1 MTHTHY
7 HHHTGQLVQEG
18 NNVANWLKGRIESD
32 SGGKISRI
40 TSTHTHTNNPKTQ
53 QRHTNSQWP
62 NNTNEHTWSL
72 VRTHVTQP
80 HRDTLN
86 TETSIYFHV
95 PVYLA
100 WFTQTSL
107 SFCKLLQFYWH
118 CSSLLFNKQGWWKF
132 TESRPEAVLVCRDL
146 VTDSMQRW
154 HCKIYQDGD
163 RCARTTPQKCCTEI
177 NDLMAIKWL
186 MARSVCQSN
195 LICYDCNTLSWLL
208 CMSVIKC
215 P

>member
-72 VRTHVTQP
+72 VHTHVTQP

-107 SFCKLLQFYWH
+107 SLSANFSSFIVIAQVYCSTSKDGE
-118 CSSLLFNKQGWWKF
+118 SSLKTGLKLCW
-132 TESRPEAVLVCRDL
+132 SAV
-146 VTDSMQRW
+146 T
-154 HCKIYQDGD
+154 
-163 RCARTTPQKCCTEI
+163 
-177 NDLMAIKWL
+177 
-186 MARSVCQSN
+186 
-195 LICYDCNTLSWLL
+195 SWLIQ
-208 CMSVIKC
+208 CSGDIARFIKMGTVV
-215 P
+215 PEQLRRNAAQRLTI